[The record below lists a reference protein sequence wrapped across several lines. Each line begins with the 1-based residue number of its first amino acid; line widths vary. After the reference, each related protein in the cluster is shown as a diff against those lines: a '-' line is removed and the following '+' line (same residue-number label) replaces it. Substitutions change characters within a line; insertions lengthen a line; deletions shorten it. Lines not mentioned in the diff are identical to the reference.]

1 MSSGCGDILSL
12 EDLKT
17 AKKHQTFE
25 AEVITGKEGGVSGG
39 ASITE
44 ATNAVTGQVQKTL
57 PAIVEDTRKNLIP
70 LSRQYMT
77 LAEAQAD
84 IANIPE
90 GSATYV
96 RSADGSSLA
105 DEYINNAG
113 TLEPTG
119 RRMPSQEFIDL
130 IAAQVTAEITAR
142 LSLIDVI
149 PPAWSKYLAVI
160 KDAAGYEAW
169 GIDKEDGS
177 PTDHT
182 IAVWMRKMEQTKSLP
197 VLRNIPGY
205 GLAFTMPDLDGE
217 ERFTDLAIRS
227 SDGQF
232 ADFVMLRW
240 ADRMVPL
247 LQGKLDVATR
257 PTPAGTWKHPSGDYV
272 PYVTDLRTI
281 VGLGSSST
289 NRSNSTYT
297 AMAGDF
303 GAAYVSMGTEG
314 AIIAQNAAH
323 IGAVPA
329 LITVSGGSIPAS
341 GGVAVTASNIPSNGI
356 NMAMGGTLAGVAGS
370 IAWSNGNTGTFTR
383 SASGTAVAVP
393 DGTPFIPNS
402 SKYRA
407 NQIILESG
415 KNDIN
420 QNRDAAYILTMTE
433 TIVDWLAPFLSTA
446 VVMGHFNNHS
456 YSTAQKTTLAAVN
469 AGIMATYGNRAID
482 QQAWLVSSAI
492 WDQLAAEGIT
502 PTSQDLTDQANG
514 LPPTQLMIAAKDH
527 LTPAAYGYR
536 MKYLV
541 KPKLIELGLYKETN

>member
-1 MSSGCGDILSL
+1 MSNLPEQPAWESGIHQL
-12 EDLKT
+12 EESER
-17 AKKHQTFE
+17 AK
-25 AEVITGKEGGVSGG
+25 AGPGGVLNIQALQLANRTNWLRIMVES
-39 ASITE
+39 ASDYREYTFYKTE
-44 ATNAVTGQVQKTL
+44 SD
-57 PAIVEDTRKNLIP
+57 P
-70 LSRQYMT
+70 
-77 LAEAQAD
+77 
-84 IANIPE
+84 
-90 GSATYV
+90 
-96 RSADGSSLA
+96 DGT
-105 DEYINNAG
+105 IAG
-113 TLEPTG
+113 TANTPAGKLFRVVYGAGDSISFTYYLNDSG
-119 RRMPSQEFIDL
+119 TAVRMASLPGQGFIDL

-142 LSLIDVI
+142 LSLVDVI

-217 ERFTDLAIRS
+217 ERLTDLSLRS

-232 ADFVMLRW
+232 HDWVLQRW
-240 ADRMVPL
+240 ATRMAPVLQPL
-247 LQGKLDVATR
+247 LNVATR

-383 SASGTAVAVP
+383 SASGTAVTVP

-402 SKYRA
+402 SRYRP
-407 NQIILESG
+407 NEIILESG

-446 VVMGHFNNHS
+446 VVMGHFNNHA
-456 YSTAQKTTLAAVN
+456 YTTAQKTTLAAVN
-469 AGIMATYGNRAID
+469 AGIVSTYGNRAID
-482 QQAWLVSSAI
+482 QQAWLVSSTI
-492 WDQLAAEGIT
+492 WTQLAAEGVT
-502 PTSQDLTDQANG
+502 PTTQDLADQAAG
-514 LPPTQLMIAAKDH
+514 LPPTQLMTAAKDH

>member
-1 MSSGCGDILSL
+1 
-12 EDLKT
+12 
-17 AKKHQTFE
+17 
-25 AEVITGKEGGVSGG
+25 
-39 ASITE
+39 
-44 ATNAVTGQVQKTL
+44 
-57 PAIVEDTRKNLIP
+57 
-70 LSRQYMT
+70 
-77 LAEAQAD
+77 
-84 IANIPE
+84 
-90 GSATYV
+90 
-96 RSADGSSLA
+96 
-105 DEYINNAG
+105 
-113 TLEPTG
+113 
-119 RRMPSQEFIDL
+119 
-130 IAAQVTAEITAR
+130 
-142 LSLIDVI
+142 
-149 PPAWSKYLAVI
+149 
-160 KDAAGYEAW
+160 
-169 GIDKEDGS
+169 
-177 PTDHT
+177 
-182 IAVWMRKMEQTKSLP
+182 
-197 VLRNIPGY
+197 
-205 GLAFTMPDLDGE
+205 
-217 ERFTDLAIRS
+217 
-227 SDGQF
+227 
-232 ADFVMLRW
+232 
-240 ADRMVPL
+240 
-247 LQGKLDVATR
+247 ATR

-289 NRSNSTYT
+289 SRSNSTYT

-303 GAAYVSMGTEG
+303 GAAYVSMGTSG

-383 SASGTAVAVP
+383 SASGTAVTVP

-420 QNRDAAYILTMTE
+420 HNRDAAYILAMTE
-433 TIVDWLAPFLSTA
+433 KIVDWLAPFLSTA
-446 VVMGHFNNHS
+446 VVMGHFNNHA
-456 YSTAQKTTLAAVN
+456 YTTAQKTTLAAVN
-469 AGIMATYGNRAID
+469 AGIVSTYGSRAID
-482 QQAWLVSSAI
+482 QQAWLVSSTI
-492 WDQLAAEGIT
+492 WDQLAAEGVT

-514 LPPTQLMIAAKDH
+514 LPPTQLMVAEKDH

>member
-1 MSSGCGDILSL
+1 MMMSNLPEQPAWESGIHQL
-12 EDLKT
+12 EESER
-17 AKKHQTFE
+17 AK
-25 AEVITGKEGGVSGG
+25 AGPGGVLNIQALQLANRTNWLRIMVES
-39 ASITE
+39 ASDYREYTFYKTE
-44 ATNAVTGQVQKTL
+44 SD
-57 PAIVEDTRKNLIP
+57 P
-70 LSRQYMT
+70 
-77 LAEAQAD
+77 
-84 IANIPE
+84 
-90 GSATYV
+90 
-96 RSADGSSLA
+96 DGT
-105 DEYINNAG
+105 IAG
-113 TLEPTG
+113 TANTPAGKLFRVVYGAGDSISFTYYLNDSG
-119 RRMPSQEFIDL
+119 TAVRMASLPGQGFIDL

-142 LSLIDVI
+142 LSLVDVI

-217 ERFTDLAIRS
+217 ERLTDLSLRS

-232 ADFVMLRW
+232 HDWVLQRW
-240 ADRMVPL
+240 ATRMAPVLQPL
-247 LQGKLDVATR
+247 LNVATR

-383 SASGTAVAVP
+383 SASGTAVTVP

-402 SKYRA
+402 SRYRP
-407 NQIILESG
+407 NEIILESG

-446 VVMGHFNNHS
+446 VVMGHFNNHA
-456 YSTAQKTTLAAVN
+456 YTTAQKTTLAAVN
-469 AGIMATYGNRAID
+469 AGIVSTYGNRAID
-482 QQAWLVSSAI
+482 QQAWLVSSTI
-492 WDQLAAEGIT
+492 WTQLAAEGVT
-502 PTSQDLTDQANG
+502 PTTQDLADQAAG
-514 LPPTQLMIAAKDH
+514 LPPTQLMTAAKDH

>member
-1 MSSGCGDILSL
+1 MSNLPEQPAWESGIHQLEESERAKAGPGGILNLQASQL
-12 EDLKT
+12 ANRTNWLRILVESASDYREYTFYKT
-17 AKKHQTFE
+17 E
-25 AEVITGKEGGVSGG
+25 SD
-39 ASITE
+39 
-44 ATNAVTGQVQKTL
+44 
-57 PAIVEDTRKNLIP
+57 P
-70 LSRQYMT
+70 
-77 LAEAQAD
+77 
-84 IANIPE
+84 
-90 GSATYV
+90 
-96 RSADGSSLA
+96 DGT
-105 DEYINNAG
+105 IAG
-113 TLEPTG
+113 TRNTPAGQLFRVVYGAGESISFTYYLNDSG
-119 RRMPSQEFIDL
+119 TAVRMASLPGQGSIDL
-130 IAAQVTAEITAR
+130 IAAQVAAEITTR
-142 LSLIDVI
+142 LSLVDVI

-160 KDAAGYEAW
+160 KDGNGREAW
-169 GIDKEDGS
+169 GIDKINGS

-182 IAVWMRKMEQTKSLP
+182 ISVWMRKMEETKVLP

-205 GLAFTMPDLDGE
+205 GLVFTMPDPDGE

-240 ADRMVPL
+240 ADRLVPL

-383 SASGTAVAVP
+383 SASGTAVTVP

-402 SKYRA
+402 SRYRP
-407 NQIILESG
+407 NEIILESG

-446 VVMGHFNNHS
+446 VVMGHFNNHA
-456 YSTAQKTTLAAVN
+456 YTTAQKTTLAAVN
-469 AGIMATYGNRAID
+469 AGIVSTYGNRAID
-482 QQAWLVSSAI
+482 QQAWLVSSTI
-492 WDQLAAEGIT
+492 WTQLAAEGVT
-502 PTSQDLTDQANG
+502 PTTQDLADQAAG

>member
-1 MSSGCGDILSL
+1 MSNLPEQPAWESGIHQL
-12 EDLKT
+12 EESER
-17 AKKHQTFE
+17 AK
-25 AEVITGKEGGVSGG
+25 AGPGGVLNIQALQLANRTNWLRILVES
-39 ASITE
+39 ASDYREYTFYKTE
-44 ATNAVTGQVQKTL
+44 SD
-57 PAIVEDTRKNLIP
+57 P
-70 LSRQYMT
+70 
-77 LAEAQAD
+77 
-84 IANIPE
+84 
-90 GSATYV
+90 
-96 RSADGSSLA
+96 DGT
-105 DEYINNAG
+105 IAG
-113 TLEPTG
+113 TGNTPAGKLFRVVYGAGDSISFTYYLNDSG
-119 RRMPSQEFIDL
+119 TAVRMASLPGQGFIDL
-130 IAAQVTAEITAR
+130 ISAQVAAEITAR
-142 LSLIDVI
+142 LNLIDLM

-160 KDAAGYEAW
+160 KDANGREAW
-169 GIDKEDGS
+169 GIDKINGS
-177 PTDHT
+177 PTDYT
-182 IAVWMRKMEQTKSLP
+182 IALWMQKMEETKVLP

-205 GLAFTMPDLDGE
+205 GLVFTMPDPDGE

-240 ADRMVPL
+240 ADRLVPL
-247 LQGKLDVATR
+247 LQGRLDVATR

-281 VGLGSSST
+281 VGVGSSST

-297 AMAGDF
+297 TMSSGL
-303 GAAYVSMGTEG
+303 GAAYVNMGVEG
-314 AIIAQNAAH
+314 GIIAQNAAH

-341 GGVAVTASNIPSNGI
+341 GGVAVTASNIPSSGI

-383 SASGTAVAVP
+383 SASGAAVAVP
-393 DGTPFIPNS
+393 PNTPFIPNS
-402 SKYRA
+402 ARYRA

-420 QNRDAAYILTMTE
+420 QGRDAALILSMTHQ
-433 TIVDWLAPFLSTA
+433 IVEWLAPFLSTTI
-446 VVMGHFNNHS
+446 VMGHFNNHN
-456 YSTAQKTTLAAVN
+456 YSDTAKARLATVN
-469 AGIMATYGNRAID
+469 SGIVSAYGDRAID
-482 QQAWLVSSAI
+482 QQAWLVSATI

-502 PTSQDLTDQANG
+502 PTAQDLTDQANG

-541 KPKLIELGLYKETN
+541 RPKLIELGLYKETN